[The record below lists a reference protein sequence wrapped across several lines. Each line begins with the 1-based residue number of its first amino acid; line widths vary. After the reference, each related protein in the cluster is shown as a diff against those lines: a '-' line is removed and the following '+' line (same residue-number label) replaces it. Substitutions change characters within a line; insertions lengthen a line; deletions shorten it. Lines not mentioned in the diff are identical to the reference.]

1 MSMNCKVEILAR
13 DYEDVM
19 KLISV
24 NAGLPREIS
33 WNRQTVTTSIWKS
46 PVSGPV
52 RVARLNIAGDRQSDL
67 AVHGGPDKAVYVYP
81 SEHYDYWRRELPGV
95 ELPWGAFGENFTTAG
110 LSEEFRIGDR
120 LRIGTAEFAITQPR
134 MPCYKLAAR
143 FGRAD
148 IVKRFMRSGR
158 VGFYVS
164 VVREGEVTAGDSIH
178 LDPRPGDALTVA
190 DIVRLYTL
198 DSENQ
203 EMLLRASR
211 LEGLPDGWRDYFRKR
226 LWEPDK

>member
-1 MSMNCKVEILAR
+1 MA
-13 DYEDVM
+13 M

-24 NAGLPREIS
+24 NAGLPREIA
-33 WNRQTVTTSIWKS
+33 WNGATVTTSIWKS
-46 PVSGPV
+46 PVGGPV
-52 RVARLNIAGDRQSDL
+52 RVGTLNIAGDRQSDL
-67 AVHGGPDKAVYVYP
+67 AVHGGKDKAVYVYP

-95 ELPWGAFGENFTTAG
+95 DLPWGAFGENFTTAG

-148 IVKRFMRSGR
+148 MVKRFMKSGRSG
-158 VGFYVS
+158 FYLS
-164 VVREGEVTAGDSIH
+164 VVREGVVSAGDSIE
-178 LDPRPGDALTVA
+178 LDARPDASLTVA
-190 DIVRLYTL
+190 DIVRLYSS

-203 EMLLRASR
+203 ELLARAAR
-211 LEGLPDGWRDYFRKR
+211 LDGLPQSWRDYFGKR
-226 LWEPDK
+226 VWKPDR